1 MLTWG
6 EKRKAIYITIA
17 SAVALIVIIIPLF
30 FILYQKP
37 TCFDGKK
44 NGDEGGV
51 DCGGSCQLLCSFEVI
66 DPIVV
71 WNRAFRT
78 APGIY
83 SAVAYIEN
91 PNLNSEAVVS
101 YEFKL
106 FNDKNE
112 LITTRA
118 NKAFIP
124 KNKVFAI
131 FEPNISVGNQASST
145 PRRVAFSFTEK
156 PAWFRYIPASPDLAV
171 IKKVL
176 SNEEVAPR
184 IDAQIKNNSSAPQ
197 NHIEVVALVYDDKEN
212 AIGAS
217 RTFIDTLSNGQ
228 AEDVVFTWPAPFET
242 REEICQL
249 GGVGLGGIGGG
260 ASTTPSGP
268 APEVVGSGPEALGVM
283 LAIDRSGS
291 MESDGTNP
299 PQPLTAV
306 KEAAVSFVN
315 NLDGVDKVGIVSFA
329 TEASSPPDAL
339 LSTDYAGVKQAVE
352 KISITRDGTTQYT
365 NIGDAI
371 DRAFQNLSSPELND
385 LSERVIVLLTD
396 GIATKPEKAGEPNY
410 ALDYAEQKAN
420 EAKAGGALL
429 YVIGLGDE
437 VNAEFLKKI
446 ASVPEQY
453 FPASSVAELK
463 NIYKE
468 IAVKICKNQP
478 ALIEIIP
485 RVIPAN
491 FF

>member
-1 MLTWG
+1 MLTWS
-6 EKRKAIYITIA
+6 EKRKAIYISVA
-17 SAVALIVIIIPLF
+17 SAVVLIAIIIPLF

-44 NGDEGGV
+44 NGDEGDT
-51 DCGGSCQLLCSFEVI
+51 DCGGSCQLLCSFETI

-71 WNRAFRT
+71 WNRAFKT

-83 SAVAYIEN
+83 SAVAYIGN
-91 PNLNSEAVVS
+91 PNINSEAVVS

-112 LITTRA
+112 LIITRA

-145 PRRVAFSFTEK
+145 PRRVSFQFTEK
-156 PAWFRYIPASPDLAV
+156 PAWYRYVPASPDLV
-171 IKKVL
+171 VTKKIL
-176 SNEEVAPR
+176 SNKDTAPR
-184 IDAQIKNNSSAPQ
+184 IDSQIENRSSAPQ
-197 NHIEVVALVYDDKEN
+197 NHIEVVAIVYDNKEN

-217 RTFIDTLSNGQ
+217 RTFIDRLVGGQ
-228 AEDVVFTWPAPFET
+228 SEDIVFTWPAPFET
-242 REEICQL
+242 KEELCEL
-249 GGVGLGGIGGG
+249 SGRSTGVL
-260 ASTTPSGP
+260 ASSTPGF
-268 APEVVGSGPEALGVM
+268 APEVIGSDPEALGVM

-291 MESDGTNP
+291 MESDGKNP

-306 KEAAVSFVN
+306 KEAAVSFID
-315 NLDGVDKVGIVSFA
+315 NLDGVDKVGAVSFA
-329 TEASSPPDAL
+329 TEATTPPDAP
-339 LSTDYAGVKQAVE
+339 LSTDYASVKQAVE
-352 KISITRDGTTQYT
+352 KISIVRDGTTQYT

-371 DRAFQNLSSPELND
+371 DRAFESLSSPELIG

-396 GIATKPEKAGEPNY
+396 GIATKPEKAGDANFPLN
-410 ALDYAEQKAN
+410 YAEQRAI
-420 EAKAGGALL
+420 EAKENDTRL

-446 ASVPEQY
+446 ASTPEEY

-463 NIYKE
+463 NIYRE